1 MPKFLVCSRDQVAI
15 ELALS
20 RVGNW
25 RKRKDRLALILYFLA
40 GELEGGG
47 PYGSIPMFCH
57 PPHLSIQREQETN
70 ALATINFDVSQLVQR
85 DWPGLMTTLH
95 RPSIHSQTVRESPKS
110 LRYRGLRETARC
122 SSRGNNGKPAAKSLL
137 VRPTPR
143 MAPTRYDYL

>member
-1 MPKFLVCSRDQVAI
+1 MNLMCHQSLHLRSADQVAI

-57 PPHLSIQREQETN
+57 PPHLSVQREQETN
-70 ALATINFDVSQLVQR
+70 ALATINFDVCPIPHVGR
-85 DWPGLMTTLH
+85 
-95 RPSIHSQTVRESPKS
+95 VR
-110 LRYRGLRETARC
+110 LQF
-122 SSRGNNGKPAAKSLL
+122 
-137 VRPTPR
+137 
-143 MAPTRYDYL
+143 